1 MHANQV
7 ASEETASRFAGET
20 IRLVGSHR
28 TIHRFRNKGDAD
40 YETILTCIKRLVN
53 EAPMP
58 YPEEEVTK
66 CLQAL
71 FKAKYETH
79 KNRNPDRTENT
90 CQWPLKHPYFV
101 QWQNHKSGFLCI
113 TADPGCGK
121 SVLAKSLIDHDLKS
135 ADDRTT
141 CYFFFKDDDE
151 EQKSITNAISC
162 ILHQLFSQRKFL
174 IRHGMKEFTNKGDKM
189 TEDFPTLW
197 NILLKATGDTRAGP
211 TVCIIDALDE
221 CDASDRYILLG
232 CLKQLYLHSS
242 NQSKA
247 PSNLR
252 FIVTSRLH
260 NDISGELN
268 LLVHEQPTIHLS
280 GERETKE
287 IDHEIELVIKENVIE
302 LQKSRMLTDEHS
314 RVIQEEISKRRREK
328 PQDDIHETGHGT
340 YLWVKFV
347 FEELRRLP
355 SVTNNHLLKT
365 IRELPPSIEQM
376 YDKILSH
383 SLDSTLA
390 TKLLCVVLAAVRPL
404 SLEEMRVAL
413 AIEDHHRSRGD
424 LENDMD
430 LETGFESRLK
440 NLCGLFITVIDDRVY
455 FIHQTAKEFL
465 LAEVRDKNSS
475 SWKNRIDMEQADLVM
490 AETCMNYLL
499 LLPSEKSNFTTG
511 DNNGNNPDPFI
522 VQYHYLSY
530 AANSWVTHYCRSN
543 ARGSETHLSRAI
555 MLCNVHQYYL
565 WFWVYWW
572 SNEYGAP
579 KMIDPVM
586 VATYFGLEGIVQHFI
601 NEKADLNAK
610 YANDNRSTLMFAAR
624 RGYETVAKLLAD
636 ANAEL
641 EAKDND
647 GWTALTWAAT
657 NGHHLVV
664 KVLIEARVNL
674 EAADFLGR
682 TALIHAAISGH
693 ETVVEL
699 LINSNANL
707 GHKDR
712 SGMTALMHATDRGWK
727 AIGKLLDI
735 QDEPEEEQVS
745 QSPSPFYFENF
756 GDFVD

>member
-1 MHANQV
+1 M
-7 ASEETASRFAGET
+7 R
-20 IRLVGSHR
+20 
-28 TIHRFRNKGDAD
+28 
-40 YETILTCIKRLVN
+40 
-53 EAPMP
+53 
-58 YPEEEVTK
+58 
-66 CLQAL
+66 
-71 FKAKYETH
+71 
-79 KNRNPDRTENT
+79 
-90 CQWPLKHPYFV
+90 
-101 QWQNHKSGFLCI
+101 
-113 TADPGCGK
+113 
-121 SVLAKSLIDHDLKS
+121 
-135 ADDRTT
+135 
-141 CYFFFKDDDE
+141 
-151 EQKSITNAISC
+151 
-162 ILHQLFSQRKFL
+162 
-174 IRHGMKEFTNKGDKM
+174 EFTNKGAKM

-211 TVCIIDALDE
+211 MVCIIDALDE

-232 CLKQLYLHSS
+232 CLKQLYLRSS

-314 RVIQEEISKRRREK
+314 RVIQEEISKRGREK

-347 FEELRRLP
+347 FEELKRLP
-355 SVTNNHLLKT
+355 SVTNNHLLKA

-376 YDKILSH
+376 YDKILSN

-390 TKLLCVVLAAVRPL
+390 TKLLCIVLAAVRPL

-413 AIEDHHRSRGD
+413 AIEDHHRSKDD
-424 LENDMD
+424 LENDLD
-430 LETGFESRLK
+430 LETGFEGRLK

-511 DNNGNNPDPFI
+511 DNNGNNPDPF
-522 VQYHYLSY
+522 VLQYHYLSY

-543 ARGSETHLSRAI
+543 ARGSEAHLSRAI

-586 VATYFGLEGIVQHFI
+586 VATYFGLECVLQHFI
-601 NEKADLNAK
+601 NEKADLDVK
-610 YANDNRSTLMFAAR
+610 YVNDNRTTLMWAAR
-624 RGYETVAKLLAD
+624 RGYETVAKQLAN

-657 NGHHLVV
+657 NGCHLVV
-664 KVLIEARVNL
+664 KVLIEAGANV
-674 EAADFLGR
+674 EAEDLLGR

-699 LINSNANL
+699 LINSFANL
-707 GHKDR
+707 KHKDR

-727 AIGKLLDI
+727 AISKLLDI
-735 QDEPEEEQVS
+735 QVEPEDEPEGEPEGEQAS
-745 QSPSPFYFENF
+745 QSLSPFHYEDF
-756 GDFVD
+756 GDFYEFYSE